1 MKLTEDNISEIV
13 EALHDELQFFD
24 PAGKPANC
32 TVIEQIEAVLRREFG
47 ILNEP
52 EKVK

>member
-1 MKLTEDNISEIV
+1 MKLTEDNINEIV

-24 PAGKPANC
+24 SAGKPANC

-47 ILNEP
+47 ILGQP
-52 EKVK
+52 EEAK